1 MNTKKFFC
9 IVSLLIII
17 LITGCEAAQTTEI
30 ITSEDPEIKDAEAY
44 SVIDEDEIDDQE
56 EPSLPEE
63 VGEPPIDSQDPLTNK
78 NTLELIEIQYLS
90 KGNINE
96 IAWSPNGSPIALATA
111 TGIYLVDP
119 ETYEEV
125 HFSKAASE
133 SVAFSKDGTTL
144 ACAEKD
150 IVILRDLETGDQTA
164 VFEGHTEMVYQIA
177 FSPVD
182 EILASASSDVTIKLW
197 SLGDGKL
204 INTFD
209 SPGTYVY
216 DVAFSFDGKT
226 LISAAPWGLISLWDV
241 ESGDVIKMES
251 KVRGNHFAVSP
262 QKELI
267 AAFGHNDPFILLDFS
282 GQEVITLEKEVKVG
296 RDLAFSPDG
305 KILASASDDT
315 PEDFGTDYTL
325 KLWDTTSGELLHI
338 LEDAGGYYNISFS
351 PDGTQVAA
359 ATSDKVKLWDI
370 ESGQEIGIITDQPDI
385 SGKEGFGKSFIY
397 DFAWSP
403 DGKTIALHTFS
414 ALSLIDIYTHEEI
427 VLASGAE
434 LHFTG
439 TGHYIT
445 FSPDGKMLAVS
456 YGEEVKVYDIESQQ
470 ALFTLDDFGEKD
482 EYKILVFGVA
492 FSPEGDY
499 LATALGLGWGLPP
512 GSIRIWD
519 VASRSLLQE
528 FGIGNQPAI
537 HDLTFNK
544 EGNLL
549 ATIDAGGQVRIWNFP
564 EGTDVLTF
572 TGTGTSGYGDG
583 IAVAFSPDG
592 RLLAA
597 GGRSDWSGFDPE
609 LHLFDSSSGDLLF
622 DLEGHRSTIF
632 SLAFNKD
639 GNLLASA
646 SDDGTVRMW
655 DIQNGEQL
663 AVLDIPG
670 ANSVDFSPDGTLLA
684 TAGWGDVLRLWS
696 VPEET
701 TGTNDTAPDTTSS
714 YPEIET
720 GTIPALVQG
729 EDFRPGAWSPDG
741 RYYFYSQQGPID
753 EPGPDQAY
761 NTLYLLDTQTG
772 EICPGLVETLT
783 MNVSA
788 WGAYPEGPHLDQRTF
803 WMADQRLLYISPE
816 GELLALTP
824 CSETI
829 EDWTERL
836 PEPVTDFNYHRRNDQ
851 TQLLINGES
860 GTWLFT
866 PSTGQSVKV
875 DLPASNGYGETW
887 FSWSPYEA
895 RLFSS
900 RFEEREDWFG
910 VVVEDIDL
918 TMGEASLILELPIK
932 QEGLSKDSHQ
942 HVIIQWL
949 AKDLLN
955 LSHWLDYSGNFIT
968 RDLVV
973 DISDQPE
980 VIADV
985 FPDLF
990 GMETLNV
997 NQLTSWG
1004 YNGNSDGQ
1012 NYYFVVCEGFLPD
1025 GQFHLY
1031 SSETGSV
1038 ETYSLKPPKLLLF
1051 PNGSYEIAEV
1061 IRENT
1066 TSEDTYQVILVGTD
1080 KAPFDLQIQGYIP
1093 GQTSWSKVAT
1103 LPGTGELLIA
1113 TDQGIALVDLD
1124 SGETVAYW
1132 VLENQAQYV
1141 DFILALSPDE
1151 KSVIVFA
1158 MENDEDD
1165 EWSGSTI
1172 ITAIYYLP
1180 LDN

>member
-9 IVSLLIII
+9 IVSLLLII
-17 LITGCEAAQTTEI
+17 LITACEAAQTTEI
-30 ITSEDPEIKDAEAY
+30 ITSEDPEIKDAEAQP
-44 SVIDEDEIDDQE
+44 VIDEDEIDEQE
-56 EPSLPEE
+56 ESSLPEE

-144 ACAEKD
+144 ASAEKD
-150 IVILRDLETGDQTA
+150 VVILRDLETGDQTA

-209 SPGTYVY
+209 SPGTFVY

-655 DIQNGEQL
+655 DTQTGEQL

-670 ANSVDFSPDGTLLA
+670 ANSVGFSPDGTLLA
-684 TAGWGDVLRLWS
+684 TAGFGDVLRLWR
-696 VPEET
+696 VPKET
-701 TGTNDTAPDTTSS
+701 TGTKDASPGTISS
-714 YPEIET
+714 DPEIET
-720 GTIPALVQG
+720 GTIPASGFG
-729 EDFRPGAWSPDG
+729 EEVKPRGWSPDG
-741 RYYFYSQQGPID
+741 RFVFFTDLGPED
-753 EPGPDQAY
+753 EPGPDQALQ
-761 NTLYLLDTQTG
+761 TLSFLDAQSG
-772 EICPGLVETLT
+772 EPCANLQEVINLNFNGWDEEEIPIP
-783 MNVSA
+783 NINK
-788 WGAYPEGPHLDQRTF
+788 RTF
-803 WMADQRLLYISPE
+803 WMEDNRLLYLSPD
-816 GELLALTP
+816 GELFAITP
-824 CSETI
+824 CSDSV
-829 EDWTERL
+829 EDLTDSL
-836 PEPVTDFNYHRRNDQ
+836 PESISAFHYGADPDHS
-851 TQLLINGES
+851 QLFLKGES
-860 GTWLFT
+860 STWLFT
-866 PSTGQSVKV
+866 PSTGESVQV
-875 DLPASNGYGETW
+875 AFPEFSEYEETR
-887 FSWSPYEA
+887 FSWSPWEA
-895 RLFSS
+895 KLVSS
-900 RFEEREDWFG
+900 RVQSGEQGLKVVIENIDPETGAVELIAEFP
-910 VVVEDIDL
+910 VVEYGGGYNHSISPYVSWTTKDKLFLRYLDSGHNHVKLIDL
-918 TMGEASLILELPIK
+918 QTDP
-932 QEGLSKDSHQ
+932 
-942 HVIIQWL
+942 
-949 AKDLLN
+949 
-955 LSHWLDYSGNFIT
+955 
-968 RDLVV
+968 V
-973 DISDQPE
+973 DIT
-980 VIADV
+980 DV
-985 FPDLF
+985 YTDLF
-990 GMETLNV
+990 GIEPPLISGPHITLSGEYR
-997 NQLTSWG
+997 TTG
-1004 YNGNSDGQ
+1004 EED
-1012 NYYFVVCEGFLPD
+1012 YYFTLREGD
-1025 GQFHLY
+1025 IHESQLY
-1031 SSETGSV
+1031 MYSAKSGLV
-1038 ETYSLKPPKLLLF
+1038 ETYPLNPTKLFIF
-1051 PNGSYEIAEV
+1051 PNGEILFGE
-1061 IRENT
+1061 
-1066 TSEDTYQVILVGTD
+1066 TYTGTDDDGKIQIIQVGTGRD
-1080 KAPFDLQIQGYIP
+1080 PYDLRIQGKIP
-1093 GQTSWSKVAT
+1093 GLHKMGKAYTVA
-1103 LPGTGELLIA
+1103 ENQHLLVA
-1113 TDQGIALVDLD
+1113 SDQGISLIDL
-1124 SGETVAYW
+1124 ETDELQQFW
-1132 VLENQAQYV
+1132 VLENQDQYD
-1141 DFILALSPDE
+1141 DFLLSPSPDGS
-1151 KSVIVFA
+1151 SVIVLGGK
-1158 MENDEDD
+1158 NGG
-1165 EWSGSTI
+1165 WWPSQYR
-1172 ITAIYYLP
+1172 AIYLLN
-1180 LDN
+1180 LDS